1 MQVFAAHAHAAIAR
15 ERKKDSHGKC
25 REFPLILA
33 GGPVRVPPRPAG
45 PSSDPLKTE
54 YRPAGRPA
62 GGLDDEHDSTP
73 RNSAYG
79 AKNAKSDRVSLRLR
93 RVRSAFTHVKA
104 TMDLSLT
111 EG

>member
-1 MQVFAAHAHAAIAR
+1 MQVFAAHAHAASRAS
-15 ERKKDSHGKC
+15 ERKHSHGMC
-25 REFPLILA
+25 REFPPILA
-33 GGPVRVPPRPAG
+33 GGPVRVPPRPAAPQATRSR
-45 PSSDPLKTE
+45 PSIGRLADPPEGWTTSMTL
-54 YRPAGRPA
+54 P
-62 GGLDDEHDSTP
+62 P